1 MGPKIGPLEFKLYH
15 SCNLCKFNVQSE
27 MIAHSDSPWLR
38 TRMLLLRTRACN
50 TEQLGDERERGSL
63 LANYF
68 VLGRSVLRRTSV
80 GGADDSRDFCVK
92 CLESEHCFDWP

>member
-1 MGPKIGPLEFKLYH
+1 MGPKIGPLEFKLYY
-15 SCNLCKFNVQSE
+15 SCSLCKFNVQSE

-50 TEQLGDERERGSL
+50 TEQLRDERGSL

-68 VLGRSVLRRTSV
+68 VLGRSVLRRTNV
-80 GGADDSRDFCVK
+80 GGGRSR
-92 CLESEHCFDWP
+92 